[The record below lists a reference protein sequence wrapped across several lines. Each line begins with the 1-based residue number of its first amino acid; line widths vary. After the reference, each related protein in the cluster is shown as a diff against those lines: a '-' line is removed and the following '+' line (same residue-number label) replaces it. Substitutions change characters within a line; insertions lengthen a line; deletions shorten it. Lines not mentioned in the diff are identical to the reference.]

1 MNSRLSILVW
11 LALLGCGF
19 FAGAAWT
26 SRAWGDTPENPQE
39 QTVEPSGPNATSEE
53 TGMNAPGVRE
63 PAGSTKLNPQERANI
78 RLFEAAAPSVC
89 YITTTNVR
97 RDYFSRNITEIP
109 RGSGSAFVWDNK
121 GHVITNY
128 HVIQGADRATVTLAD
143 RSTWEAVPV
152 GVAPEKDLA
161 VLRIEA
167 PRKALRP
174 IPVGTSDNLQVGQSV
189 YAIGN
194 PFGLDQTLTTGIV
207 SALGREIE
215 SVAGIPI
222 RDVIQTDA
230 AINPGNSGG
239 PLLDSSGRLIGV
251 NTAIYSPSGASAG
264 IGFSIPVDVV
274 SWVIPELIEYGR
286 LKRPSLGVELARPQ
300 VVQRL
305 GLNGALVID
314 VVEGSGAEQAGIRP
328 TMRDQYGSIVLGD
341 VIVGINGDP
350 VKSGNDLIL
359 ILEQYEPGDTVAVE
373 LLRDKERL
381 TVELRLDPAR

>member
-1 MNSRLSILVW
+1 MNRLKIFVW
-11 LALLGCGF
+11 IALLAVGF
-19 FAGAAWT
+19 LAGAAW
-26 SRAWGDTPENPQE
+26 SGDRAEQPAPPSETPAKTE
-39 QTVEPSGPNATSEE
+39 EPTAKAT
-53 TGMNAPGVRE
+53 NLPAARE
-63 PAGSTKLNPQERANI
+63 AAPAGDLTREERANI
-78 RLFEAAAPSVC
+78 RLFEDSAPSVC

-109 RGSGSAFVWDNK
+109 RGSGSGFVWDK
-121 GHVITNY
+121 DGHVITNY

-174 IPVGTSDNLQVGQSV
+174 IPIGSSDDLRVGQSV
-189 YAIGN
+189 FAIGN

-207 SALGREIE
+207 SALGREIK

-286 LKRPSLGVELARPQ
+286 LKRPTLGVELARPQ
-300 VVQRL
+300 IVERL
-305 GLNGALVID
+305 GLEGALIID
-314 VVEGSGAEQAGIRP
+314 VIEDSAAEEAGIRP
-328 TMRDQYGSIVLGD
+328 TMRDRRGSIILGD
-341 VIVGINGDP
+341 IITGIDEEKITSN
-350 VKSGNDLIL
+350 NDLL
-359 ILEQYEPGDTVAVE
+359 LALEQYEPGDEVVVR
-373 LLRDKERL
+373 LLRDEEE
-381 TVELRLDPAR
+381 VEVLLRLDPAQ